1 MDAALTRSCIR
12 SSNRSRCCGRNRRR
26 SRTPTSGSW
35 RLKMPELNGIAAI
48 AGRDL
53 LKFLRDPGRLL
64 ATVVFP
70 FAMIFLLGG
79 TLQLNLGG
87 AVGFN
92 FIAFTFTGFL
102 GMTLFQST
110 AQGLTSLMDDRQN
123 DFAQEIFVSPV
134 SRYSIVFGKI
144 LGETLVAII
153 QVIPFVL
160 FAWMLR
166 VPLTPTHVALLVPVA
181 LLSCFMGGAFG
192 LLLLNTMSDTRAA
205 NQIFNFVFLPQYF
218 LAGLISPIIV
228 LPWYLEVL
236 SLLSPM
242 RYVIDLARGVVF
254 AGTPAYG
261 RAGLLSAATHV
272 AVLGAR

>member
-1 MDAALTRSCIR
+1 
-12 SSNRSRCCGRNRRR
+12 
-26 SRTPTSGSW
+26 
-35 RLKMPELNGIAAI
+35 MPELQALSAI

-53 LKFLRDPGRLL
+53 LKFLRDPGRLI
-64 ATVVFP
+64 AAVIFP
-70 FAMIFLLGG
+70 FTMIFLLGG
-79 TLQLNLGG
+79 TLQLNLGRS
-87 AVGFN
+87 VGFN
-92 FIAFTFTGFL
+92 YIGFAFTGFL

-123 DFAQEIFVSPV
+123 DFAQEVFVSPV

-144 LGETLVAII
+144 VGETLVAVM

-160 FAWMLR
+160 FAWVLK
-166 VPLTPTHVALLVPVA
+166 VPLTPMHVALLAPVA

-218 LAGLISPIIV
+218 LAGLISPINV
-228 LPWYLEVL
+228 LPWYLAVL

-254 AGTPAYG
+254 AGTPEYS
-261 RAGLLSAATHV
+261 RVVLLSPATNI
-272 AVLGAR
+272 AVLAVMFVVFMVVGTALFVRRETSR